1 MGWSDGQH
9 VALRVTRRTAS
20 AWRKPAD
27 GVAGER
33 VVGGGGSRASAPG
46 SYTWTLE
53 LERRG
58 KGLVLYFF
66 FGDPDSRNT
75 YYLEKARQPSGLAR

>member
-1 MGWSDGQH
+1 M
-9 VALRVTRRTAS
+9 ALRVTRRTS
-20 AWRKPAD
+20 STWRKPAD
-27 GVAGER
+27 AAAGET
-33 VVGGGGSRASAPG
+33 GGSSESRASAPG
-46 SYTWTLE
+46 SYAWTLE